1 MFHQRSKRA
10 HESTAIAEDRNEG
23 KSIDS
28 LRECETDLVSF
39 LNIYKVIRKKKGKKI
54 HINK

>member
-1 MFHQRSKRA
+1 MSETA

-39 LNIYKVIRKKKGKKI
+39 INIYKLIRKKGKKI